1 MTENKKTIVEV
12 PLGSTP
18 LGEREEPKSSEKD
31 NLEERSI
38 EGGATDIISQE
49 SKSKALTK
57 SRQSAL
63 AKYFDKEWWRASK
76 AEKGHCIAVPLE
88 WKNYY
93 GLEKE
98 YLQKLTT
105 EREELSLGT
114 PYERVEKLP
123 HDDLSVTKRVYYRVQ
138 NIQEYQSMNHKRTR
152 RVLINYIHEDLWKMD
167 VISYI
172 NTIISEKKLK
182 YIKKTLL

>member
-1 MTENKKTIVEV
+1 MIENKKTIVEV

-76 AEKGHCIAVPLE
+76 AEKRHGIAVPLE

-123 HDDLSVTKRVYYRVQ
+123 PRRSKRDKKGVLSSTKYSRIPVNESQKDTESINKLYTRGSVE
-138 NIQEYQSMNHKRTR
+138 NGCYQLH
-152 RVLINYIHEDLWKMD
+152 
-167 VISYI
+167 
-172 NTIISEKKLK
+172 
-182 YIKKTLL
+182 